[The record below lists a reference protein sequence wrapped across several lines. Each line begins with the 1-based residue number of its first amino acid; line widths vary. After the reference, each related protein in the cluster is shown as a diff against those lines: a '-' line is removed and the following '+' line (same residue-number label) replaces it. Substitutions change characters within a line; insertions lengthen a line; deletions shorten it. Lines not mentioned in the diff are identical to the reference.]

1 MPHPPRLPFPLIL
14 SSDRAR
20 RGRVS
25 KGLALFLTL
34 PLTLTAALAADPPA
48 PAAAD
53 AQRDTRQICRGGQ
66 KTVSSRIRTTRR
78 CRSAEAWREEDEK
91 SARLP
96 IGAQVTQGQ
105 NDGRA
110 PAQPR

>member
-1 MPHPPRLPFPLIL
+1 MPRPPRLPLPLTL
-14 SSDRAR
+14 SSDGAC

-25 KGLALFLTL
+25 KGLALLFAL

-48 PAAAD
+48 PAAD

-78 CRSAEAWREEDEK
+78 CRTAEAWREEDEK

-96 IGAQVTQGQ
+96 IGAQVTTGQ